1 MHAADGAPMLRKRPA
16 LSASRKSA
24 PPRAAD
30 LAVMPVPMA
39 APSRKCPRAKVA
51 ARFVDA
57 CAPRGRAG
65 LVLVDLAIAGIR
77 ATRGRAHC
85 MRLADHSYP
94 LLPIERTAVDCR
106 SIRRLSRFF

>member
-39 APSRKCPRAKVA
+39 APNRKCPRANVA
-51 ARFVDA
+51 ARFVYGR
-57 CAPRGRAG
+57 APRDRTG
-65 LVLVDLAIAGIR
+65 LFLVDLAIACIR
-77 ATRGRAHC
+77 VALESALYACGETFLPNFTHRADRDRLRG
-85 MRLADHSYP
+85 YP
-94 LLPIERTAVDCR
+94 PTAM
-106 SIRRLSRFF
+106 L